1 MKSIAELFA
10 KWNTISPY
18 SGGYLLISDVHPL
31 AFHIGYEGEGQKAF
45 VVLNTGEIEKIVS
58 SKAVSVVNIKLQNGS
73 FALKFLL
80 KYPSLDEIF
89 IKLCWDLMEAS
100 ANDANPV
107 QKIIG
112 QYGKWQTLLQKAS
125 ADILSYNAQKG
136 LIGELIFLKEMI
148 PKEGIDQTLAA
159 WTGPEG
165 SDQDFNFESF
175 WVEIKTTAIASTGL
189 KISSLEQ
196 LDRNDQG
203 FIVTYF
209 MDPTPSHG
217 SKSISLNEAVDSVS
231 SLLITDEQRNS
242 FECKLARAGYQ
253 HKDAHKYYEQ
263 RYRLCRNEI
272 YKITEDFPRLTKDNI
287 CSEIISVNYEIDLPS
302 LERFKCQ
309 EI

>member
-10 KWNTISPY
+10 KWDTISPNY
-18 SGGYLLISDVHPL
+18 GGYLLISDDHPL

-58 SKAVSVVNIKLQNGS
+58 SKAVLVENIKLQDGS

-80 KYPSLDEIF
+80 RYPSLDEIF

-100 ANDANPV
+100 VDAANPV

-112 QYGKWQTLLQKAS
+112 QYGKWQTLLQKVS
-125 ADILSYNAQKG
+125 ADILSSNAQKG
-136 LIGELIFLKEMI
+136 LIGELIFLKDMI
-148 PKEGIDQTLAA
+148 SKEGVNQALAA

-165 SDQDFNFESF
+165 SDQDFNFETF
-175 WVEIKTTAIASTGL
+175 WAEIKTTAIASTGL

-196 LDRNDQG
+196 LDRYDQG
-203 FIVTYF
+203 YIVTYF

-217 SKSISLNEAVDSVS
+217 FKSISLDEAVNSVS
-231 SLLITDEQRNS
+231 SLLITDEQKNS
-242 FECKLARAGYQ
+242 FECKLARVGYQ
-253 HKDAHKYYEQ
+253 HKDAQKYHEQ
-263 RYRLCRNEI
+263 RYRLCRNYI
-272 YKITEDFPRLTKDNI
+272 YKITEDFPRLTKGNI